1 MCGDCNYCFRGW
13 EQYAAVP
20 KGKSVVLNVEQEHE
34 RRRRLDDEYSAK
46 LQRDRIRDQA
56 EANMANVQSIY
67 ELRAIRQAELDS
79 QTREAKAMT
88 TEDVSLPHSRPHSLW
103 CILVAVGLPLCL
115 LL

>member
-1 MCGDCNYCFRGW
+1 M
-13 EQYAAVP
+13 
-20 KGKSVVLNVEQEHE
+20 LNVEQEHE